1 MIKIQRNEDN
11 IMSTNLTPEI
21 ISGDVSISTGDSNE
35 KISESSPAVMVMTDF
50 NRVKPFHIG
59 ASASLEDIHEK
70 MVSAGVRLLFV
81 HDDSQKM
88 VGLLTS
94 FDLLGEKPL
103 LHIQTHG
110 GTRNDIEARDI
121 MTPISKL
128 EGIELSK
135 IQAVTVGDI
144 IEVCRHSRRHHMLVI
159 EKNGDNTNIRGL
171 ISSSQVSRSLGV
183 EISASQRAESFSQ
196 LNKALS

>member
-1 MIKIQRNEDN
+1 
-11 IMSTNLTPEI
+11 MSINLTPEV
-21 ISGDVSISTGDSNE
+21 ISGNVSISAGDSNE
-35 KISESSPAVMVMTDF
+35 KISESSPAIMVMTDF
-50 NRVKPFHIG
+50 SRVKPFQIG
-59 ASASLEDIHEK
+59 ASANLEEIHEK

-81 HDDSQKM
+81 HDDSEKM

-121 MTPISKL
+121 MTPIGKL

-144 IEVCRHSRRHHMLVI
+144 IEVCRNSRRHHMLVI
-159 EKNGDNTNIRGL
+159 EKDGNNTNIRGL

-196 LNKALS
+196 LNKALSS

>member
-1 MIKIQRNEDN
+1 
-11 IMSTNLTPEI
+11 MSANLTPEI

-50 NRVKPFHIG
+50 SRVKPFQIG
-59 ASASLEDIHEK
+59 ASASLEEIHEK

-103 LHIQTHG
+103 LHIQNQG

-121 MTPISKL
+121 MTPIGKL

-144 IEVCRHSRRHHMLVI
+144 IEVCRNSRRHHMLVI
-159 EKNGDNTNIRGL
+159 EKEGNNTNIRGL